1 MKMLLL
7 LMVVTMRMQP
17 VTRMR
22 VTVGLKSPPAQSEYY
37 QATVPVSKMIKRVY
51 CSGMGCWL

>member
-1 MKMLLL
+1 MKMLLFP
-7 LMVVTMRMQP
+7 MVVTMRMQP

-37 QATVPVSKMIKRVY
+37 QATVPVRAMIKRVY